1 MRMVILG
8 NSGSGKTWLARAL
21 AQHAAVPVIHLDEL
35 FWEPGGF
42 DRKRSAE
49 TIDSLVAKGRAGSSW
64 IVEGVFGDLAAKF
77 LEDADAL
84 VWLDLS
90 WPVCEARLLQRGCE
104 SKQHMDRA
112 QSEQGL
118 KNLLAWACEYYTRK
132 DLRSREGH
140 QLLFSNFPRK
150 KERLEDGPAV
160 MEFVNRFLQ
169 IVCASR

>member
-1 MRMVILG
+1 
-8 NSGSGKTWLARAL
+8 
-21 AQHAAVPVIHLDEL
+21 
-35 FWEPGGF
+35 
-42 DRKRSAE
+42 
-49 TIDSLVAKGRAGSSW
+49 
-64 IVEGVFGDLAAKF
+64 
-77 LEDADAL
+77 
-84 VWLDLS
+84 
-90 WPVCEARLLQRGCE
+90 
-104 SKQHMDRA
+104 MDRA